1 MAKQD
6 YYEQGQLTDVAYLVL
21 VSLTRPR
28 HGYLIMSKVEE
39 MTEGRAN
46 IGPASLYTTL
56 RKLSQAGFIRLL
68 EDADNKKVYCI
79 TDQGIETLRVEIEKR
94 EQYAA
99 IGKLALNSYEVSAAW
114 ENTDTDSDT
123 ALQMA

>member
-1 MAKQD
+1 MAKHD

-28 HGYLIMSKVEE
+28 HGYLVMSDVEKI
-39 MTEGRAN
+39 TEGKAS

-56 RKLSQAGFIRLL
+56 KKLSQAGFIRLL

-79 TDQGIETLRVEIEKR
+79 TGKGAETLKVEIEKR

-99 IGKLALNSYEVSAAW
+99 IGKQALNSCEVLEEW
-114 ENTDTDSDT
+114 ESTDLDT